1 MFSRGLGGYAQAL
14 WYTMPTTKRK
24 APPAPGAANALA
36 SALGVAKFTRIK
48 PGELQHEVDV
58 GQAVSEST
66 FSIHAAF
73 DSDLRKSLAP
83 DATSRMVKLNRN
95 HARYFARIKH
105 LITVLYIEKFG
116 KQESG
121 EAAASAASAA
131 SAGV

>member
-58 GQAVSEST
+58 GRRFNIPGSYWGDQCGEGEENQVFAAKVVEPMPPHGWSN
-66 FSIHAAF
+66 SIETT
-73 DSDLRKSLAP
+73 LVTSLA
-83 DATSRMVKLNRN
+83 SN
-95 HARYFARIKH
+95 I
-105 LITVLYIEKFG
+105 
-116 KQESG
+116 
-121 EAAASAASAA
+121 
-131 SAGV
+131 